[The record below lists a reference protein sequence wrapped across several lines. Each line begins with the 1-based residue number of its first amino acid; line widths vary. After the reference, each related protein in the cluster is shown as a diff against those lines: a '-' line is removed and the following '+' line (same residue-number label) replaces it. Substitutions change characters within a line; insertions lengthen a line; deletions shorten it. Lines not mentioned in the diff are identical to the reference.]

1 MTPNDPNSDPKQG
14 TPDEADDLNQRFPVP
29 PTVGTAPETPK
40 LVRRDLPPHP
50 EKPRQGA
57 IEPGAYTNMG
67 LAATAATSF
76 IMPIIVCGLFG
87 LYVLDARFH
96 LAPWGTVG
104 GFTLGFIVGIMS
116 LMRVVNRMSQ

>member
-1 MTPNDPNSDPKQG
+1 MMPNDPNANANVPED
-14 TPDEADDLNQRFPVP
+14 DDDLSKRFPAP
-29 PTVGTAPETPK
+29 PTVGAAPETPK
-40 LVRRDLPPHP
+40 LTRRDLPPHP
-50 EKPRQGA
+50 EKPRPGA

-87 LYVLDARFH
+87 YYVLDTRLH

-104 GFTLGFIVGIMS
+104 GFTLGFVAGIVS
-116 LMRVVNRMSQ
+116 LLRVVNKLSQ